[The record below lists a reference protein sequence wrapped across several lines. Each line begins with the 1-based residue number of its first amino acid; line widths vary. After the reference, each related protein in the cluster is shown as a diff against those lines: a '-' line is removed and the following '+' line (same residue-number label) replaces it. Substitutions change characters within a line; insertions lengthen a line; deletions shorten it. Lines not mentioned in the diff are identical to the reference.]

1 MTFSAGKMGG
11 HFGRAR
17 RGPGRA
23 VSDQRGPG
31 KLSET
36 VRARLRAAR
45 DPALSFTDQALS
57 SACNFLTTILLA
69 RALGLEAFGI
79 YTMVWLALYL
89 AMSLQLGLIV
99 SPMMSIG
106 TKEQGAEAE
115 AYYTIVF
122 LHQAGY
128 VVVAS
133 GAIFVALTFVAG
145 TDSTLAGAALPGAM
159 AAASYL
165 TQDFLRRYLF
175 ARRRP
180 AGILLIDAIN
190 QALKLGALA
199 ALWQAGM
206 IGVATALW
214 AVAAAAAV
222 STLCGLGM
230 SGPLLWRR
238 QVLASVTGRQW
249 RSARWLVLTGSVQWV
264 LSYSGLL
271 VTAGLFGPKVLGA
284 LRAAQSLLAVLNV
297 VREALENIVPPLA
310 GKAFAEGGMPALHR
324 TLRRAMLFAGLVG
337 AVTVLGLG
345 LFGPWLLHRLYGG
358 EILEFDWVIIWYAFA
373 FPMALTSLVLGCAFR
388 ALERTRPV
396 FVASLVG
403 GCFNLLVV
411 YPAAAA
417 FGVAGL
423 IAVTLLSELAA
434 LVVLVMLALRVPGLL
449 ASQPAAPA
457 RGRTVTVASR

>member
-1 MTFSAGKMGG
+1 MQRAGKI
-11 HFGRAR
+11 
-17 RGPGRA
+17 
-23 VSDQRGPG
+23 DG
-31 KLSET
+31 KAWIGM
-36 VRARLRAAR
+36 RARLRAMR
-45 DPALSFTDQALS
+45 DPALSFADQALS

-69 RALGLEAFGI
+69 RALGLEAFGV
-79 YTMVWLALYL
+79 YTMVWLAFYL
-89 AMSLQLGLIV
+89 ATSLQLGLIV
-99 SPMMSIG
+99 SPMMSIA

-115 AYYTIVF
+115 AYYTVVF
-122 LHQAGY
+122 LHQASY
-128 VVVAS
+128 VVFAAA
-133 GAIFVALTFVAG
+133 AIFAVLMFAAG
-145 TDSTLAGAALPGAM
+145 ADSPLAGLALPGAL

-180 AGILLIDAIN
+180 AGILLIDAVN

-199 ALWQAGM
+199 VLWQAGV
-206 IGVATALW
+206 IDVANALW
-214 AVAAAAAV
+214 VVAGAAAV
-222 STLCGLGM
+222 STLCGLTM

-238 QVLASVTGRQW
+238 QILTSVTLRQW

-284 LRAAQSLLAVLNV
+284 LRAALSLLAVLNV
-297 VREALENIVPPLA
+297 VREALENIVPPMA
-310 GKAFAEGGMPALHR
+310 GKALAEGGMPGLRR
-324 TLRRAMLFAGLVG
+324 TLGHAMLFAGLTGG
-337 AVTVLGLG
+337 ATVLGLG

-358 EILEFDWVIIWYAFA
+358 EILEFDWVIVWYAFA

-396 FVASLVG
+396 FLATLVG
-403 GCFNLLVV
+403 GSLNLLAV
-411 YPAAAA
+411 YPAALA

-434 LVVLVMLALRVPGLL
+434 LIVLVMLALRVPGLL
-449 ASQPAAPA
+449 ASPPATQPSRRMMTAPA
-457 RGRTVTVASR
+457 P

>member
-1 MTFSAGKMGG
+1 MTFST
-11 HFGRAR
+11 GRMEGLL
-17 RGPGRA
+17 GPA
-23 VSDQRGPG
+23 QEQPG
-31 KLSET
+31 KARTSM
-36 VRARLRAAR
+36 RARLRAMR
-45 DPALSFTDQALS
+45 DPALSFGDQALS

-69 RALGLEAFGI
+69 RALGLEAFGV
-79 YTMVWLALYL
+79 YTMVWLALYF
-89 AMSLQLGLIV
+89 AMSLQLGLVV

-106 TKEQGAEAE
+106 TKEQGAQAE
-115 AYYTIVF
+115 AYYTVVF

-128 VVVAS
+128 VVLAA
-133 GAIFVALTFVAG
+133 GAIFAVLR
-145 TDSTLAGAALPGAM
+145 LAGGSPSPLAEVALPGSM

-180 AGILLIDAIN
+180 AGILLIDVIN
-190 QALKLGALA
+190 QSLKLGALV
-199 ALWQAGM
+199 ALWQAGRM
-206 IGVATALW
+206 TVENALW
-214 AVAAAAAV
+214 AVAGAAAV

-238 QVLASVTGRQW
+238 QILASVTGRQW
-249 RSARWLVLTGSVQWV
+249 RSARWLVLTGSVQWA

-310 GKAFAEGGMPALHR
+310 GKALAEGGMSGLHR
-324 TLRRAMLFAGLVG
+324 MLGHAMLFAGLTG
-337 AVTVLGLG
+337 AVAVLGLG
-345 LFGPWLLHRLYGG
+345 LFGPWLLHQLYGG
-358 EILEFDWVIIWYAFA
+358 EILEFDWVIVWYAFT
-373 FPMALTSLVLGCAFR
+373 FPMVLMSLVLGCAFR

-396 FVASLVG
+396 FIAALVG
-403 GCFNLLVV
+403 VCLNLLAV
-411 YPAAAA
+411 YPAALT

-434 LVVLVMLALRVPGLL
+434 LIVLVMLALRVPGLL
-449 ASQPAAPA
+449 ARRPVEPIGSRATTAPA
-457 RGRTVTVASR
+457 P

>member
-1 MTFSAGKMGG
+1 M
-11 HFGRAR
+11 
-17 RGPGRA
+17 RG
-23 VSDQRGPG
+23 
-31 KLSET
+31 
-36 VRARLRAAR
+36 RLRAMR
-45 DPALSFTDQALS
+45 DPALSFGDQALS

-69 RALGLEAFGI
+69 RALGLEAFGL
-79 YTMVWLALYL
+79 YTMVWLALYF

-106 TKEQGAEAE
+106 TKEQGTEAE
-115 AYYTIVF
+115 AYYTVVF
-122 LHQAGY
+122 LHQAGF
-128 VVVAS
+128 VVVATI
-133 GAIFVALTFVAG
+133 AIFAVLMLATG
-145 TDSTLAGAALPGAM
+145 THSPLADAALPGSM

-190 QALKLGALA
+190 QLLKLGTLA
-199 ALWQAGM
+199 ILWRAGTLD
-206 IGVATALW
+206 VTTALW
-214 AVAAAAAV
+214 AVAGAAAV

-238 QVLASVTGRQW
+238 QILTSVTGRQW

-310 GKAFAEGGMPALHR
+310 GKALAEGGIQGLHR
-324 TLRRAMLFAGLVG
+324 MLSRAMLFAGLTG
-337 AVTVLGLG
+337 AVAVLGLG

-373 FPMALTSLVLGCAFR
+373 FPMALLSLVLGCAFR

-396 FVASLVG
+396 FVAALVG
-403 GCFNLLVV
+403 GCLNLLAV
-411 YPAAAA
+411 YPAALV

-434 LVVLVMLALRVPGLL
+434 LIVLVMLALRVPGLL
-449 ASQPAAPA
+449 ASPPAAPVA
-457 RGRTVTVASR
+457 GHMMTVPSP

>member
-1 MTFSAGKMGG
+1 MQRAGNGGRVFS
-11 HFGRAR
+11 F
-17 RGPGRA
+17 PGRGG
-23 VSDQRGPG
+23 RGG
-31 KLSET
+31 KAWT
-36 VRARLRAAR
+36 GMGPRLRAML
-45 DPALSFTDQALS
+45 DPALSFGDQALS

-69 RALGLEAFGI
+69 RALGLEAFGV
-79 YTMVWLALYL
+79 YTMVWLALYF

-106 TKEQGAEAE
+106 TKEQGAQAE
-115 AYYTIVF
+115 AYYTVIF
-122 LHQAGY
+122 LHQAGF
-128 VVVAS
+128 VVIAAAAVFAVLMLAT
-133 GAIFVALTFVAG
+133 GIG
-145 TDSTLAGAALPGAM
+145 TPLANAALPGSM

-180 AGILLIDAIN
+180 AGILLIDLIN
-190 QALKLGALA
+190 QLLKLGALA
-199 ALWQAGM
+199 VLWQVGALD
-206 IGVATALW
+206 VASALW
-214 AVAAAAAV
+214 AVAGAAAV

-238 QVLASVTGRQW
+238 QILTSVTLRQW

-297 VREALENIVPPLA
+297 VREALENILPPLA
-310 GKAFAEGGMPALHR
+310 GKAFAEGGMPGLHR
-324 TLRRAMLFAGLVG
+324 MLVRAMLFAGLTG
-337 AVTVLGLG
+337 AMAVLGLG

-358 EILEFDWVIIWYAFA
+358 EILEFDWVIAWYSLA
-373 FPMALTSLVLGCAFR
+373 FPMALLSLVLGCAFR

-396 FVASLVG
+396 FIAALG
-403 GCFNLLVV
+403 GCCISLLAV
-411 YPAAAA
+411 YPAALT

-423 IAVTLLSELAA
+423 IAVTLLSELVA
-434 LVVLVMLALRVPGLL
+434 LSVLVMLALRISGLL
-449 ASQPAAPA
+449 TSPPAVPAA
-457 RGRTVTVASR
+457 GRMLTVPSP